1 MVRRDRLHPL
11 REGVPGVRAGREAPA
26 PRIQHAHRRRV
37 ASDARRRRA
46 RHRHGGPL
54 QRDARHA
61 GEPSVRPR
69 VRGPLQRVADAL
81 RRAGL
86 RVGSARRRGGRG
98 AARRSGRPRRASRCD
113 PGAAHQDPGTAW
125 SDPVRS
131 LPAGHHRRLRA
142 EGRAPRQPVGQRDRG
157 SDPQHLPGGQLEVVE
172 QVARLPKDVDR
183 ASLSRL
189 PLLERAELDAE
200 GQKHYDAVV
209 SSGSRTL
216 VGLRGPSGIWLH
228 SPKLAGYLRAANQ
241 YLRFETALD
250 RRLTELAILVTAREL
265 DNQFEWTAHEP
276 AALAEGLEA
285 EIIDIVKRRKPLAR
299 LGKRLGKK
307 EAVIIAFGREL
318 FGKRQLSAPTYSRAS
333 ELFGRRGVLELA
345 ALMGNYAMTAVI
357 LDAVDQQ
364 LHPDQKPLLPV
375 RRAH

>member
-1 MVRRDRLHPL
+1 MELLIDRVEDDGCH
-11 REGVPGVRAGREAPA
+11 
-26 PRIQHAHRRRV
+26 
-37 ASDARRRRA
+37 
-46 RHRHGGPL
+46 
-54 QRDARHA
+54 
-61 GEPSVRPR
+61 
-69 VRGPLQRVADAL
+69 
-81 RRAGL
+81 
-86 RVGSARRRGGRG
+86 RVG
-98 AARRSGRPRRASRCD
+98 
-113 PGAAHQDPGTAW
+113 AHQG
-125 SDPVRS
+125 
-131 LPAGHHRRLRA
+131 
-142 EGRAPRQPVGQRDRG
+142 
-157 SDPQHLPGGQLEVVE
+157 
-172 QVARLPKDVDR
+172 
-183 ASLSRL
+183 
-189 PLLERAELDAE
+189 
-200 GQKHYDAVV
+200 
-209 SSGSRTL
+209 
-216 VGLRGPSGIWLH
+216 
-228 SPKLAGYLRAANQ
+228 
-241 YLRFETALD
+241 
-250 RRLTELAILVTAREL
+250 REL